1 MDSTLKQSYTR
12 RLSQCNKGEMIVI
25 IYEIT
30 FTYLDEAKKARE
42 INNHD
47 AFKYAIQNGQDT
59 INVLIRS
66 LDFSYDISKE
76 LHPLYVYCRNQLA
89 KARYQ
94 YSLDGINE
102 AEKILRRLY
111 AAFCEAA
118 KTDTSG
124 PLMRNVQHV
133 YAGNTYGKTD
143 LNESYINYDA
153 QRGFL
158 A

>member
-1 MDSTLKQSYTR
+1 MDSALKQDFTR
-12 RLSQCNKGEMIVI
+12 RLSLSNKGEMIVI
-25 IYEIT
+25 IYEIA
-30 FTYLDEAKKARE
+30 FTYLDEAKKAKE
-42 INNHD
+42 EDNHG
-47 AFKYAIQNGQDT
+47 AFKLAIQNGQDT

-66 LDFSYDISKE
+66 LDFSYEISKE

-89 KARYQ
+89 KSRYQ
-94 YSLDGINE
+94 YGVSGICE

-111 AAFCEAA
+111 DAFKEAA

-124 PLMRNVQHV
+124 PLMCNVQRV

-143 LNESYINYDA
+143 LNENYINYDS